1 MGYASEV
8 MLHMLIIEEV
18 LEEEYWRSMDIT
30 DAMEQQLEHLPLATI
45 SIRQDEE
52 KVSPHHVMKSEI
64 EELRACTARRI
75 RLERILRDQAETR
88 AIIVRGLG
96 RTPVDRP

>member
-1 MGYASEV
+1 MGYTSEV

-30 DAMEQQLEHLPLATI
+30 EAMEQHLEHLPLVTI

-52 KVSPHHVMKSEI
+52 KVRAHHVRQNEI
-64 EELRACTARRI
+64 EGLRACTARRI
-75 RLERILRDQAETR
+75 RLETLC
-88 AIIVRGLG
+88 
-96 RTPVDRP
+96 

>member
-8 MLHMLIIEEV
+8 MLHMLIIEQV

-30 DAMEQQLEHLPLATI
+30 EAMEQHLEHLPLVTI

-52 KVSPHHVMKSEI
+52 
-64 EELRACTARRI
+64 
-75 RLERILRDQAETR
+75 
-88 AIIVRGLG
+88 
-96 RTPVDRP
+96 

>member
-1 MGYASEV
+1 M
-8 MLHMLIIEEV
+8 HMLIIEEV

-30 DAMEQQLEHLPLATI
+30 EAMEQHLEHLPLVTI
-45 SIRQDEE
+45 DIRQDEE
-52 KVSPHHVMKSEI
+52 EVRAHHVRQNEI
-64 EELRACTARRI
+64 EEFKACTARRI